1 MYDFVIIGG
10 GIIGMSTAMQLI
22 DVYPDARIA
31 LLEKESAPACHQT
44 GHNSGVIHAGVYYTP
59 GSLKARFCLAG
70 NQATKTFCD
79 QNNIRYDTCG
89 KMLVATSEL
98 EMARMRALWERTA
111 ANGLEREWLSAAE
124 LREREPNIIGLGGI
138 FVPSS
143 GIVSYRDVATAM
155 ANRFQAK
162 GGEIIYHAEVSALTE
177 HAAGIVI
184 RTSQGREIETATLI
198 GCAGLMADRL
208 VKMLGVEP
216 GFIICPFR
224 GEYFRLAP
232 RHNRIVNHLIYPI
245 PDPAMPFLGVHLT
258 RMIDGSVTVGPNAVL
273 ALKREGYR
281 KRDVSFTDT
290 LEIFRSAGIRRVL
303 QNHLLSGLGEMKN
316 SLCKSGYL
324 RRVQKYCPSLT
335 VNDLQPWPAGVRALA
350 ELARRAG
357 IPAGVFNVVTGS
369 AGDIGGELTSN
380 PLVRKLSFT
389 GSTEIGRQLMEQCAK
404 DIKKVSLELG
414 GNAPFIVF
422 DDADLDKAVEGA
434 LASKFRN
441 AGQTCVCAN
450 RLYVQDGVYDRFAE
464 KLNQA
469 VNKLAVG
476 DGLQADVAI
485 GPLIDEKAVAKV
497 QEHIADA
504 LEKGARVITG
514 GEAHKLGGNFFQ
526 PTILADVPDNAKV
539 AKEETFGP
547 LAPLFRFSDEADVI
561 RQANDTEFGLA
572 AYFYARDLSRVFR
585 VGEALEYGIVGINT
599 GIISN
604 EVAPFGGIKASG
616 LGREG
621 SKYGIEDYLEI
632 KYMCIGL

>member
-1 MYDFVIIGG
+1 
-10 GIIGMSTAMQLI
+10 
-22 DVYPDARIA
+22 
-31 LLEKESAPACHQT
+31 
-44 GHNSGVIHAGVYYTP
+44 
-59 GSLKARFCLAG
+59 
-70 NQATKTFCD
+70 
-79 QNNIRYDTCG
+79 
-89 KMLVATSEL
+89 
-98 EMARMRALWERTA
+98 MARMRALWERTA

-335 VNDLQPWPAGVRALA
+335 VNDLQPWPAGVGSQDWMKSAL
-350 ELARRAG
+350 LAQKA
-357 IPAGVFNVVTGS
+357 NVDPHKMRYVAFEG
-369 AGDIGGELTSN
+369 GGEPVTALMGNHVQVVSGDLSEMVPYLGGDKIRVLAVFSENRLPGQLANIPTAKEQGYD
-380 PLVRKLSFT
+380 LVWPIIRGFYV
-389 GSTEIGRQLMEQCAK
+389 GP
-404 DIKKVSLELG
+404 KVS
-414 GNAPFIVF
+414 
-422 DDADLDKAVEGA
+422 DADYQWWVDTFKKLQ
-434 LASKFRN
+434 
-441 AGQTCVCAN
+441 QT
-450 RLYVQDGVYDRFAE
+450 
-464 KLNQA
+464 
-469 VNKLAVG
+469 
-476 DGLQADVAI
+476 
-485 GPLIDEKAVAKV
+485 DEFKK
-497 QEHIADA
+497 Q
-504 LEKGARVITG
+504 
-514 GEAHKLGGNFFQ
+514 
-526 PTILADVPDNAKV
+526 
-539 AKEETFGP
+539 
-547 LAPLFRFSDEADVI
+547 
-561 RQANDTEFGLA
+561 
-572 AYFYARDLSRVFR
+572 RDLRGLF
-585 VGEALEYGIVGINT
+585 EFDMT
-599 GIISN
+599 GQQ
-604 EVAPFGGIKASG
+604 
-616 LGREG
+616 LD
-621 SKYGIEDYLEI
+621 DYV
-632 KYMCIGL
+632 KKQGY

>member
-22 DVYPDARIA
+22 DLYPDARIA

-177 HAAGIVI
+177 HAAGVII

-281 KRDVSFTDT
+281 KRDVSFIDT

-324 RRVQKYCPSLT
+324 RRVQKYYPSLT
-335 VNDLQPWPAGVRALA
+335 VNDLQPWPAGVRAQAVSPDGKLIDDFLFVTTPRSIHTCNA
-350 ELARRAG
+350 PSPAATSA
-357 IPAGVFNVVTGS
+357 IP
-369 AGDIGGELTSN
+369 IGAHIVSKVQALRESQSN
-380 PLVRKLSFT
+380 P
-389 GSTEIGRQLMEQCAK
+389 GRTLRAARS
-404 DIKKVSLELG
+404 V
-414 GNAPFIVF
+414 
-422 DDADLDKAVEGA
+422 
-434 LASKFRN
+434 
-441 AGQTCVCAN
+441 
-450 RLYVQDGVYDRFAE
+450 
-464 KLNQA
+464 
-469 VNKLAVG
+469 
-476 DGLQADVAI
+476 
-485 GPLIDEKAVAKV
+485 
-497 QEHIADA
+497 DA
-504 LEKGARVITG
+504 L
-514 GEAHKLGGNFFQ
+514 H
-526 PTILADVPDNAKV
+526 
-539 AKEETFGP
+539 
-547 LAPLFRFSDEADVI
+547 
-561 RQANDTEFGLA
+561 A
-572 AYFYARDLSRVFR
+572 AFTR
-585 VGEALEYGIVGINT
+585 
-599 GIISN
+599 
-604 EVAPFGGIKASG
+604 
-616 LGREG
+616 
-621 SKYGIEDYLEI
+621 
-632 KYMCIGL
+632 